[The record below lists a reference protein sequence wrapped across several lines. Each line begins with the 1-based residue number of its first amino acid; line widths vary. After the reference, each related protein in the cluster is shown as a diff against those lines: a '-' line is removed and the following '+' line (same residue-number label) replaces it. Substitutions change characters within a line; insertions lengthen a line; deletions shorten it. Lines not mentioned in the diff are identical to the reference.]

1 MGFNI
6 VGLSNKL
13 LDKISFLTIGSR
25 VTKISFLTIGSRVT
39 SGCL

>member
-13 LDKISFLTIGSR
+13 LDKISSR